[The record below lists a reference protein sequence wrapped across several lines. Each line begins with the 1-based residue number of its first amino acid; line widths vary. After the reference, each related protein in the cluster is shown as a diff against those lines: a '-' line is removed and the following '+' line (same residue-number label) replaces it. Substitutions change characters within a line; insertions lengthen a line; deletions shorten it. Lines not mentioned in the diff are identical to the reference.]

1 MIRHIFL
8 VLFCSIIY
16 VKTFS
21 QENAVYTI
29 NSYYYYYHHQVDGN
43 TTTVT
48 SSAYVALDNGQGNYI
63 GEIYLTNEE
72 NLDLT
77 YYRTLSYS
85 FNNMS
90 NCIQFGPQL
99 VDEFTQ
105 QWVNY
110 CSARTNLQN
119 RSISL
124 GATVDYG
131 NKNNAQLLGTYQAL
145 NCYAKSWLL
154 PYVSNQDIISIGYC
168 NNIFE
173 RDGFHVTDGQWEYLE
188 QGNNQWQPI
197 LDNQIKNY
205 FPLKITAEELDA
217 VIPEDLISLETIML
231 RFRLTAQGS
240 GSSNRFKQ
248 GMNDSGV
255 VNTLSSP
262 QYKYIGP
269 YTVDINPC
277 PPTLDLQVVPNPAPI
292 NPICNGGTNGG
303 LTITFDRKLTT
314 EEKMVIFIHNKIGE
328 NLYEEEPL
336 ITTPE
341 LFKNDFEEKS
351 ITFQSDE
358 LGAGTYGIKWI
369 VGPIVE
375 DAFSIVNSDFVDMEI
390 SEPPA
395 VTGINPIT
403 TNVSCEGNNDGEI
416 TITPSGGIPPYTY
429 AWTKEGDA
437 FSLPQGSTNTHLV
450 NLPEGNYVLVI
461 TDDNGCVSDP
471 IEFLVETTFPSPKL
485 DEGSTL
491 VFQPGTE
498 PQYLPTG
505 SIILG
510 NIVDGSGNYTYHW
523 EKNGGNFQ
531 PQNPISLEGLEP
543 ATYALVIEDNDS
555 GCLSQQHEF
564 TINELDPLSI
574 EISEIVEITC
584 EGDIGILKAQGIGG
598 TNFYTYL
605 WSTGEQTQSINVG
618 QGIYSVTVTDTSGD
632 ELEEQYEFNY
642 SNPLLAVLVHKTEVI
657 CKGEATGTIELE
669 ISGGTGGPYTVD
681 WLDAPVESSLRS
693 NLGAREYVYYV
704 SDGECEV
711 TNESEPIVI
720 GEPEE
725 FFTVTKISQTNVTLN
740 GESDG
745 AFEISL
751 DNGLP
756 PYTFSW
762 TKDDQPYEP
771 TVQSTETYLM
781 GLGKGNYQVMVTDA
795 KGCQTTLE
803 TPIQINEPDP
813 LAIIE
818 LKVTHVGCKGA
829 FTGSITADVTG
840 IAPFTYTWKKQGDIS
855 FTAPNQK
862 TITGLSSGTYI
873 VSVSDNSIVPA
884 VTEVVVV
891 TEPDKVLGAM
901 AIPNIT
907 ECFLGDEGS
916 ISINASGG
924 VSPYAYSINGGM
936 DFQDALEFKAL
947 NSGTYEVVVLDA
959 NQCEY
964 RTSVVL
970 GQPGQTNAE
979 FAMSSQVFARES
991 VLAIELSH
999 PIPDRVEWVIPDEAI
1014 VLEKNPDKL
1023 EIVFHEPGEYE
1034 VGLMAY
1040 SENCLSSK
1048 TKKVVVLQGESAIKD
1063 ASPESTVKK
1072 IEYFIVYPNPTNGRF
1087 NVGIGLGDTSNIK
1100 LSIFGL
1106 ANNHLIRSE
1115 QAFGKKAYDIPM
1127 DLIGLPS
1134 GLYVIVLETQFGNS
1148 LQKII
1153 LH

>member
-1 MIRHIFL
+1 MIFAIVPFI
-8 VLFCSIIY
+8 VTAQNKYKIEFVGTDNGTCSPKSYGIY
-16 VKTFS
+16 VDVANFDENNLNTAHLLFWVSRTDVHNKSIDEILTSVNDYEYVRKFGQFGDPNPQCPQAFSPDTYTFLGCIGDGWGYGHATP
-21 QENAVYTI
+21 EFDVDYFNVYKILPLADI
-29 NSYYYYYHHQVDGN
+29 NNVIEMGYCESYPIR
-43 TTTVT
+43 
-48 SSAYVALDNGQGNYI
+48 VANVNNGCHTNYSLSIFIDNGP
-63 GEIYLTNEE
+63 EVE
-72 NLDLT
+72 
-77 YYRTLSYS
+77 
-85 FNNMS
+85 
-90 NCIQFGPQL
+90 
-99 VDEFTQ
+99 
-105 QWVNY
+105 
-110 CSARTNLQN
+110 
-119 RSISL
+119 
-124 GATVDYG
+124 
-131 NKNNAQLLGTYQAL
+131 
-145 NCYAKSWLL
+145 LL
-154 PYVSNQDIISIGYC
+154 PYGNHTNPYIFEPSIINGITENSVVKFKVYYNQDQS
-168 NNIFE
+168 
-173 RDGFHVTDGQWEYLE
+173 V
-188 QGNNQWQPI
+188 
-197 LDNQIKNY
+197 
-205 FPLKITAEELDA
+205 
-217 VIPEDLISLETIML
+217 
-231 RFRLTAQGS
+231 
-240 GSSNRFKQ
+240 
-248 GMNDSGV
+248 
-255 VNTLSSP
+255 SSP
-262 QYKYIGP
+262 DLLN
-269 YTVDINPC
+269 VDINRCVPVLDPQVQDNLVGIDVTC
-277 PPTLDLQVVPNPAPI
+277 FGGYNGGITAIFNRAPTNVESMRLTFIRDN
-292 NPICNGGTNGG
+292 NPIHQTPHLTQSDFQGNILTYQNEDEENPLPAGNYQMEWGVSVGNGFILGGTAPV
-303 LTITFDRKLTT
+303 T
-314 EEKMVIFIHNKIGE
+314 
-328 NLYEEEPL
+328 
-336 ITTPE
+336 
-341 LFKNDFEEKS
+341 
-351 ITFQSDE
+351 
-358 LGAGTYGIKWI
+358 
-369 VGPIVE
+369 
-375 DAFSIVNSDFVDMEI
+375 I

-416 TITPSGGIPPYTY
+416 TITPSGGTPPYTY
-429 AWTKEGDA
+429 EWTKEGDA
-437 FSLPQGSTNTHLV
+437 FPLPQGSTNTHLV
-450 NLPEGNYVLVI
+450 NLSEGNYVSVI

-471 IEFLVETTFPSPKL
+471 IEFLVETTFSSPKL

-510 NIVDGSGNYTYHW
+510 SIVDGSGNYTYHW

-564 TINELDPLSI
+564 MINELDPLSI

-584 EGDIGILKAQGIGG
+584 EGDIGILKAKGIGG
-598 TNFYTYL
+598 TNSYTYL

-642 SNPLLAVLVHKTEVI
+642 SNPLLAVLVHKTDVI

-669 ISGGTGGPYTVD
+669 ITGGTGGPYTIA

-693 NLGAREYVYYV
+693 NLGAGEYVYFV

-771 TVQSTETYLM
+771 TVQSTETNLM

-873 VSVSDNSIVPA
+873 VSVSDNSIVPV

-924 VSPYAYSINGGM
+924 VSPYTYSINGGM

-947 NSGTYEVVVLDA
+947 SSGTYEVVVLDA

-979 FAMSSQVFARES
+979 FAMSSQVFAGES

-1023 EIVFHEPGEYE
+1023 EMVFHEPGEYE

-1072 IEYFIVYPNPTNGRF
+1072 IEHFIVYPNPTNGRF